1 MSCRFKGNFFVVNHT
16 QMYKVFFNQKP
27 IFLTT
32 ELVPQT
38 DRTPVLF
45 IKFSSPENIIKA
57 LKSKKTD
64 CLYLYHQKED
74 KLWMHFLRHFP
85 IVEAAGGLVRHQDG
99 RFLFIYRN
107 DKWDLPKG
115 RIEKNEPIRI
125 AAVREVEEETG
136 VDGLEIVKP
145 LIETFHVFNRNGK
158 YKLKKTFWFEMK
170 TASTVTLTPQLNEGI
185 EQAVWVLEKEIPQK
199 FENAYENIKQVYQ
212 SL

>member
-1 MSCRFKGNFFVVNHT
+1 
-16 QMYKVFFNQKP
+16 MYKVFFNQKP

-99 RFLFIYRN
+99 RFLFIFRN

>member
-1 MSCRFKGNFFVVNHT
+1 
-16 QMYKVFFNQKP
+16 MYKVFFNQKP

-45 IKFSSPENIIKA
+45 IKFSSPENIVKA

-64 CLYLYHQKED
+64 CLYLYHHKED

-170 TASTVTLTPQLNEGI
+170 TASTVNLIPQLNEGI
-185 EQAVWVLEKEIPQK
+185 EQAVWIFEKEIPHK
-199 FENAYENIKQVYQ
+199 FENAYENIKQVFGT
-212 SL
+212 L

>member
-1 MSCRFKGNFFVVNHT
+1 
-16 QMYKVFFNQKP
+16 MYKVFFNQKP

-32 ELVPQT
+32 ELVSQT
-38 DRTPVLF
+38 DRTPVMF
-45 IKFSSPENIIKA
+45 IKFSSPENIVKA
-57 LKSKKTD
+57 LKSKKTE

-74 KLWMHFLRHFP
+74 KLWMHFLRHFT

-107 DKWDLPKG
+107 EKWDLPKG
-115 RIEKNEPIRI
+115 RIKKNEPIRI

-170 TASTVTLTPQLNEGI
+170 TASTSTLTPQLDEGI
-185 EQAVWVLEKEIPQK
+185 EQAVWVFEKEIPLK
-199 FENAYENIKQVYQ
+199 FENAYENIKQVYR

>member
-1 MSCRFKGNFFVVNHT
+1 
-16 QMYKVFFNQKP
+16 MYKVFFNQKP

-32 ELVPQT
+32 ELVLQT

-45 IKFSSPENIIKA
+45 IKFSSPENIVKA

-85 IVEAAGGLVRHQDG
+85 IVGAAGGLVRHQDG
-99 RFLFIYRN
+99 RFLFIFRN

-170 TASTVTLTPQLNEGI
+170 TASTVTLIPQLNEGI
-185 EQAVWVLEKEIPQK
+185 EQAVWVFEKEIPHK
-199 FENAYENIKQVYQ
+199 FENAYENIKQVYG
-212 SL
+212 SV

>member
-1 MSCRFKGNFFVVNHT
+1 
-16 QMYKVFFNQKP
+16 MYKVFFNQKP

-32 ELVPQT
+32 ELVLQT

-45 IKFSSPENIIKA
+45 IKFSSPENIVKA

-99 RFLFIYRN
+99 CFLFIYRN

-170 TASTVTLTPQLNEGI
+170 TTSTVTLTPQLNEGI
-185 EQAVWVLEKEIPQK
+185 EQAIWIFEKEIPHK
-199 FENAYENIKQVYQ
+199 FENAYENIKQVYE

>member
-1 MSCRFKGNFFVVNHT
+1 
-16 QMYKVFFNQKP
+16 MYKVFFNQKP

-99 RFLFIYRN
+99 RFLFIFRN

-136 VDGLEIVKP
+136 VDGLEIMKP

>member
-1 MSCRFKGNFFVVNHT
+1 
-16 QMYKVFFNQKP
+16 MYKVFFNQKP

-45 IKFSSPENIIKA
+45 IKFSSPENIVKA
-57 LKSKKTD
+57 LKSKKTE

-170 TASTVTLTPQLNEGI
+170 TTSIVTLTPQLNEGI
-185 EQAVWVLEKEIPQK
+185 EQAIWVFEKEIPHK
-199 FENAYENIKQVYQ
+199 FENAYENIKQVYE

>member
-1 MSCRFKGNFFVVNHT
+1 
-16 QMYKVFFNQKP
+16 MYKVFFNQKP

-32 ELVPQT
+32 ELVSQT
-38 DRTPVLF
+38 DRTPVMF
-45 IKFSSPENIIKA
+45 IKFSSPENIVKA
-57 LKSKKTD
+57 LKSKKTE

-74 KLWMHFLRHFP
+74 KLWMHFLRHFT

-107 DKWDLPKG
+107 EKWDLPKG

-170 TASTVTLTPQLNEGI
+170 TASTSTLTPQLDEGI
-185 EQAVWVLEKEIPQK
+185 EQAVWVFEKEIPLK
-199 FENAYENIKQVYQ
+199 FENAYENIKQVYG

>member
-1 MSCRFKGNFFVVNHT
+1 
-16 QMYKVFFNQKP
+16 MYKVFFNQKP
-27 IFLTT
+27 IFLST

-38 DRTPVLF
+38 DRTPVMF
-45 IKFSSPENIIKA
+45 IKFSTPENIVKA
-57 LKSKKTD
+57 LKSKKTE
-64 CLYLYHQKED
+64 CLFLYHQKED

-85 IVEAAGGLVRHQDG
+85 IVEAAGGLVRHEDG

-170 TASTVTLTPQLNEGI
+170 TASTVTLIPQLNEGI
-185 EQAVWVLEKEIPQK
+185 EQAVWVFEKEIPHK
-199 FENAYENIKQVYQ
+199 FENAYDNIKQVYG
-212 SL
+212 SV

>member
-1 MSCRFKGNFFVVNHT
+1 
-16 QMYKVFFNQKP
+16 MYKVFFNQKP

-74 KLWMHFLRHFP
+74 KLWMHFLRHFS

-115 RIEKNEPIRI
+115 RIEKNESIRI

>member
-1 MSCRFKGNFFVVNHT
+1 
-16 QMYKVFFNQKP
+16 MYKVFFNQKP

-32 ELVPQT
+32 ELVLQT

-45 IKFSSPENIIKA
+45 IKFSSPENIVKA

-64 CLYLYHQKED
+64 CLYLYHQKGD
-74 KLWMHFLRHFP
+74 KLWIHFLRHFP
-85 IVEAAGGLVRHQDG
+85 VVEAAGGLVRHQDG

-170 TASTVTLTPQLNEGI
+170 TTSTVTLTPQLNEGI
-185 EQAVWVLEKEIPQK
+185 EQAIWVFEKEIPHK
-199 FENAYENIKQVYQ
+199 FENAYENIKQVYE
-212 SL
+212 SF

>member
-1 MSCRFKGNFFVVNHT
+1 
-16 QMYKVFFNQKP
+16 MYKVFFNQKP

-45 IKFSSPENIIKA
+45 IKFSSPENIVKA

-170 TASTVTLTPQLNEGI
+170 TTSIVTLTPQLNEGI
-185 EQAVWVLEKEIPQK
+185 EQAIWVFEKEIPHK
-199 FENAYENIKQVYQ
+199 FENAYENIKQVYE

>member
-1 MSCRFKGNFFVVNHT
+1 
-16 QMYKVFFNQKP
+16 MYKVFFNQKP

-85 IVEAAGGLVRHQDG
+85 IIEAAGGLVRHQDG

-107 DKWDLPKG
+107 GKWDLPKG

-170 TASTVTLTPQLNEGI
+170 TTSTVTLTPQLNEGI
-185 EQAVWVLEKEIPQK
+185 EQAIWVFEKEIPHK
-199 FENAYENIKQVYQ
+199 FENAYENIKQVYE

>member
-1 MSCRFKGNFFVVNHT
+1 
-16 QMYKVFFNQKP
+16 MYKVFFNQKP

-32 ELVPQT
+32 ELVFQT
-38 DRTPVLF
+38 VRTPVMF
-45 IKFSSPENIIKA
+45 IKFSSPENIVKA
-57 LKSKKTD
+57 LKSKKTE

-107 DKWDLPKG
+107 EKWDLPKG

-170 TASTVTLTPQLNEGI
+170 TASTSTLTPQLDEGI
-185 EQAVWVLEKEIPQK
+185 EQAVWVFEKEIPHK
-199 FENAYENIKQVYQ
+199 FENAYENIKKVYG

>member
-1 MSCRFKGNFFVVNHT
+1 
-16 QMYKVFFNQKP
+16 MYKVFFNQKP
-27 IFLTT
+27 IFLST

-38 DRTPVLF
+38 DRTPVMF
-45 IKFSSPENIIKA
+45 IKFSTPENIVKA
-57 LKSKKTD
+57 LKSKKTE
-64 CLYLYHQKED
+64 CLFLYHQKED

-85 IVEAAGGLVRHQDG
+85 IVEAAGGLVRHEDG
-99 RFLFIYRN
+99 RFLFIHRN

-170 TASTVTLTPQLNEGI
+170 TASTVTLIPQLNEGI
-185 EQAVWVLEKEIPQK
+185 EQAVWVFEKEIPHK
-199 FENAYENIKQVYQ
+199 FENAYENIKQVYG
-212 SL
+212 SV

>member
-1 MSCRFKGNFFVVNHT
+1 
-16 QMYKVFFNQKP
+16 MYKVFFNQKP

-99 RFLFIYRN
+99 RFLFIFRN

-212 SL
+212 RL

>member
-1 MSCRFKGNFFVVNHT
+1 
-16 QMYKVFFNQKP
+16 MYKVFFNQKP

-99 RFLFIYRN
+99 RFLFIFRN

-158 YKLKKTFWFEMK
+158 YKLKKTFWYEMK

-185 EQAVWVLEKEIPQK
+185 EQAVWVLEKEIPQN

>member
-1 MSCRFKGNFFVVNHT
+1 
-16 QMYKVFFNQKP
+16 MYKAFFNQKP

-32 ELVPQT
+32 ELVSQT
-38 DRTPVLF
+38 DRTPVMF
-45 IKFSSPENIIKA
+45 IKFSSPENIVKA
-57 LKSKKTD
+57 LKSKKTE

-107 DKWDLPKG
+107 EKWDLPKG

-170 TASTVTLTPQLNEGI
+170 TASTSTLTPQLDEGI
-185 EQAVWVLEKEIPQK
+185 EQAVWVFEKEIPLK
-199 FENAYENIKQVYQ
+199 FENAYENIKQVYG

>member
-1 MSCRFKGNFFVVNHT
+1 
-16 QMYKVFFNQKP
+16 MYKVFFNQKP

-64 CLYLYHQKED
+64 CLYLYHQMED

-99 RFLFIYRN
+99 RFLFIFRN

-185 EQAVWVLEKEIPQK
+185 EQAIWVFEKEIPHK
-199 FENAYENIKQVYQ
+199 FENAYENIKQVYE

>member
-1 MSCRFKGNFFVVNHT
+1 
-16 QMYKVFFNQKP
+16 MYKVFFNQKP

-64 CLYLYHQKED
+64 CLYLYHQMED

-99 RFLFIYRN
+99 RFLFIFRN

-199 FENAYENIKQVYQ
+199 FENAYENIKQVSQ

>member
-1 MSCRFKGNFFVVNHT
+1 
-16 QMYKVFFNQKP
+16 MYKVFFNQKP

-45 IKFSSPENIIKA
+45 IKFSSPENIVKA
-57 LKSKKTD
+57 LKSKKTE

-170 TASTVTLTPQLNEGI
+170 TASTVNLIPQLNEGI
-185 EQAVWVLEKEIPQK
+185 EQAVWIFEKEIPHK
-199 FENAYENIKQVYQ
+199 FENAYENIKQVFGT
-212 SL
+212 L

>member
-1 MSCRFKGNFFVVNHT
+1 
-16 QMYKVFFNQKP
+16 MYKVFFNQKP

-85 IVEAAGGLVRHQDG
+85 IIEAAGGLVRHQDG

-170 TASTVTLTPQLNEGI
+170 TTSTVTLTPQLNEGI
-185 EQAVWVLEKEIPQK
+185 EQAIWVFEKEIPHK
-199 FENAYENIKQVYQ
+199 FENAYENIKQVYE

>member
-1 MSCRFKGNFFVVNHT
+1 
-16 QMYKVFFNQKP
+16 MYKVFFNQKP

-32 ELVPQT
+32 ELVLQT
-38 DRTPVLF
+38 DRTPVMF
-45 IKFSSPENIIKA
+45 IKFSSPENIVKA

-99 RFLFIYRN
+99 RFLFIFRN

>member
-1 MSCRFKGNFFVVNHT
+1 
-16 QMYKVFFNQKP
+16 MYKVFFNQKP

-45 IKFSSPENIIKA
+45 IKFSSPENIVKA

-170 TASTVTLTPQLNEGI
+170 TASTVNLIPQLNEGI
-185 EQAVWVLEKEIPQK
+185 EQAVWIFEKEIPHK
-199 FENAYENIKQVYQ
+199 FENAYENIKQVFGT
-212 SL
+212 L

>member
-1 MSCRFKGNFFVVNHT
+1 
-16 QMYKVFFNQKP
+16 MYKVFFNQKP

-45 IKFSSPENIIKA
+45 IKFSSPENIVKA
-57 LKSKKTD
+57 LKSKKTE

-170 TASTVTLTPQLNEGI
+170 TTSTVTLTPQLNEGI
-185 EQAVWVLEKEIPQK
+185 EQAIWVFEKEIPNK
-199 FENAYENIKQVYQ
+199 FENAYENIKQVYE

>member
-1 MSCRFKGNFFVVNHT
+1 
-16 QMYKVFFNQKP
+16 MYKVFFNQKP

-32 ELVPQT
+32 ELVLQT

-45 IKFSSPENIIKA
+45 IKFSSPENIVKA

-99 RFLFIYRN
+99 RFLFIFRN

>member
-1 MSCRFKGNFFVVNHT
+1 
-16 QMYKVFFNQKP
+16 MYKVFFNQKP

-85 IVEAAGGLVRHQDG
+85 IIEAAGGLVRHQDG

-107 DKWDLPKG
+107 GKWDLPKG

>member
-1 MSCRFKGNFFVVNHT
+1 
-16 QMYKVFFNQKP
+16 MYKVFFNQKP

-45 IKFSSPENIIKA
+45 IKFSSPENIVKA
-57 LKSKKTD
+57 LKSKKTE

-170 TASTVTLTPQLNEGI
+170 TTSIVTLTPQLNEGI
-185 EQAVWVLEKEIPQK
+185 EQAIWVFEKEVPHK
-199 FENAYENIKQVYQ
+199 FENAYENIKQVYE
-212 SL
+212 SI

>member
-1 MSCRFKGNFFVVNHT
+1 
-16 QMYKVFFNQKP
+16 MYKVFFNQKP

-32 ELVPQT
+32 ELVLQT

-45 IKFSSPENIIKA
+45 IKFSSPENIVKA

-170 TASTVTLTPQLNEGI
+170 TTSTVTLTPQLNEGI
-185 EQAVWVLEKEIPQK
+185 EQAIWVFEKEIPHK
-199 FENAYENIKQVYQ
+199 FENAYENIKQVYE
-212 SL
+212 SI

>member
-1 MSCRFKGNFFVVNHT
+1 
-16 QMYKVFFNQKP
+16 MYKVFFNQKP

-32 ELVPQT
+32 ELVLQT

-45 IKFSSPENIIKA
+45 IKFSSPENIVKA

-99 RFLFIYRN
+99 RFLFIFRN

-170 TASTVTLTPQLNEGI
+170 TASTVTLIPQLNEGI
-185 EQAVWVLEKEIPQK
+185 EQAVWVFEKEIPHK